1 MHLYLAEKMSR
12 LDVQPTYFF
21 RLAHQWRFGRDVDV
35 TQDALAYKICGI
47 IPLYV
52 QEYVHHIQKGESHV
66 VQTVPRAN

>member
-1 MHLYLAEKMSR
+1 MHLYLAEKMHR
-12 LDVQPTYFF
+12 LRVDAKYFF

-52 QEYVHHIQKGESHV
+52 QEYVHHMQQEESHA